1 MTNGMNSEQI
11 DETASQWF
19 AKRESGTWTES
30 DQAAFDAWLEA
41 ATVHRIA
48 YIRLAT
54 AWKHLARIRALGAGV
69 PPGVIPARGSWGDAR
84 FFKGTLPEA
93 HTTPTLDDSP
103 NNSAHPEP
111 PAPDL
116 YPPNLTTANRRSARW
131 QWYASAAAVLLVM
144 IGSAYTYFGGVFTAE
159 RYSTPVGGLNVV
171 HLIDGSLVTL
181 NTNTSLRVVMNK
193 GQRRIELDKGEAFF
207 EVAHDGS
214 RPFVVYAGNKRV
226 MAVGTKF
233 SVRRESDDV
242 QVVVTE
248 GRVSLATA
256 APHLLPS
263 PGAVPDG
270 SSAIV
275 PEISGADPAA
285 APAYPP
291 VTLLRAGTVARTAN
305 TEVLVHQQ
313 TATESE
319 ALLSWRNGYVAFRD
333 TTLAD
338 AVNEFNRYNT
348 RKIVIGDPT
357 IADIR
362 IGGNFRANNTDAFL
376 WLLQNGFPIAIE
388 QDSDKVVLRAR

>member
-1 MTNGMNSEQI
+1 LY
-11 DETASQWF
+11 
-19 AKRESGTWTES
+19 
-30 DQAAFDAWLEA
+30 AA
-41 ATVHRIA
+41 
-48 YIRLAT
+48 
-54 AWKHLARIRALGAGV
+54 
-69 PPGVIPARGSWGDAR
+69 
-84 FFKGTLPEA
+84 
-93 HTTPTLDDSP
+93 
-103 NNSAHPEP
+103 
-111 PAPDL
+111 
-116 YPPNLTTANRRSARW
+116 
-131 QWYASAAAVLLVM
+131 AAAVLLVM
-144 IGSAYTYFGGVFTAE
+144 IGSAYTYLGVIFTAD
-159 RYSTPVGGLNVV
+159 RYSTPVGGLDVI
-171 HLIDGSLVTL
+171 HLIDGSQVTL
-181 NTNTSLRVVMNK
+181 NTDTSLRVVMTK
-193 GQRRIELDKGEAFF
+193 GQRRIELNKGEAFF

-256 APHLLPS
+256 APHILPS

-270 SSAIV
+270 SGEIV
-275 PEISGADPAA
+275 TEISGAEPGTG
-285 APAYPP
+285 PAYPP

-313 TATESE
+313 TATEGE
-319 ALLSWRNGYVAFRD
+319 TLLSWRNGYVAFRD

-338 AVNEFNRYNT
+338 AVHEFNRYNT
-348 RKIVIGDPT
+348 RKIVIDDPT

-388 QDSDKVVLRAR
+388 QNADKVVLRAR

>member
-1 MTNGMNSEQI
+1 MMNGMNSEQI
-11 DETASQWF
+11 EETASQWF
-19 AKRESGTWTES
+19 ARHESGTWTES

-41 ATVHRIA
+41 ATVHRVA

-54 AWKHLARIRALGAGV
+54 AWRRLARIKALGAGV

-84 FFKGTLPEA
+84 FFKGTLPET
-93 HTTPTLDDSP
+93 HS
-103 NNSAHPEP
+103 P
-111 PAPDL
+111 PALGDGPSNSGHLESPVPDIL
-116 YPPNLTTANRRSARW
+116 PATLAGANHCRARW
-131 QWYASAAAVLLVM
+131 QSYATAAAVLLVM
-144 IGSAYTYFGGVFTAE
+144 IGSAYTYFSGVFQGD
-159 RYSTPVGGLNVV
+159 RYSTPVGGLRVV
-171 HLIDGSLVTL
+171 HLIDGSQVTL
-181 NTNTSLRVVMNK
+181 NTDTSLRVVMTK
-193 GQRRIELDKGEAFF
+193 ALRRIELDKGEAFF
-207 EVAHDGS
+207 DVAHDRS
-214 RPFVVYAGNKRV
+214 RPFVVYAANKRV

-256 APHLLPS
+256 APHVLPS
-263 PGAVPDG
+263 PGAVPNG
-270 SSAIV
+270 SGEIV
-275 PEISGADPAA
+275 PAISGAEPGTGA
-285 APAYPP
+285 AYPP

-313 TATESE
+313 TAAESE
-319 ALLSWRNGYVAFRD
+319 ALLSWRNGYIAFRD

-348 RKIVIGDPT
+348 RKIVIDDDT

-362 IGGNFRANNTDAFL
+362 IGGNFRANNTAAFL
-376 WLLQNGFPIAIE
+376 SLLQSGFPIAAE

>member
-11 DETASQWF
+11 EEIASQWF
-19 AKRESGTWTES
+19 EKRESGTWTES
-30 DQAAFDAWLEA
+30 DQAEFSAWLESA
-41 ATVHRIA
+41 AVNRVA
-48 YIRLAT
+48 YIRLVA
-54 AWKHLARIRALGAGV
+54 AWKHLARIKALGAGV
-69 PPGVIPARGSWGDAR
+69 PAGVIPARGSWGDAR
-84 FFKGTLPEA
+84 FFKGTLPETHSPPTFGA
-93 HTTPTLDDSP
+93 SPKNSGHLEPPVPDLLPPTLTG
-103 NNSAHPEP
+103 AH
-111 PAPDL
+111 
-116 YPPNLTTANRRSARW
+116 RRWARW
-131 QWYASAAAVLLVM
+131 RSYATAAAVLLVM
-144 IGSAYTYFGGVFTAE
+144 IGSAYTYFSGVFAGD
-159 RYSTPVGGLNVV
+159 RYSTPVGGLDVV
-171 HLIDGSLVTL
+171 HLIDGSQVTL
-181 NTNTSLRVVMNK
+181 NTDTSLRVVMTK
-193 GQRRIELDKGEAFF
+193 GLRRIELNKGEAFF
-207 EVAHDGS
+207 DVAHDRS
-214 RPFVVYAGNKRV
+214 RPFVVYAGNKRI

-233 SVRRESDDV
+233 SVRRESDNV

-256 APHLLPS
+256 APHILPS

-270 SSAIV
+270 SGEIV
-275 PEISGADPAA
+275 PRISGAESATG
-285 APAYPP
+285 PAYPP

-313 TATESE
+313 TATESQ

-348 RKIVIGDPT
+348 RKIVIDDPT

-388 QDSDKVVLRAR
+388 ESSDKVVLRAR